1 MKTCSKCRRERPLS
15 DFVND
20 PRYNSQK
27 HPTCRECR
35 HKATGR
41 SRFIRSL
48 RKYGIEIKDF
58 DRMVIEQAGLCPIC
72 ACQLLDPQVD
82 HNHETGVVRALL
94 CGLCNAGIGRLRDD
108 PAICIS
114 AAMYLFEHE
123 GVLV

>member
-20 PRYNSQK
+20 P
-27 HPTCRECR
+27 
-35 HKATGR
+35 
-41 SRFIRSL
+41 
-48 RKYGIEIKDF
+48 
-58 DRMVIEQAGLCPIC
+58 
-72 ACQLLDPQVD
+72 
-82 HNHETGVVRALL
+82 HETGVVRALL